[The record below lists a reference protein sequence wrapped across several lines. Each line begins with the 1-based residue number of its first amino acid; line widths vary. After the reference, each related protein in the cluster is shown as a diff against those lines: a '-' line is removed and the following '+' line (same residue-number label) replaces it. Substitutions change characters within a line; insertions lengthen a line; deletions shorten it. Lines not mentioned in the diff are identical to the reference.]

1 VSAQQRR
8 ATRFFWTVLLSATT
22 VSIAGNAVHAV
33 LNTTAVPTA
42 LAAAVATVPPLVL
55 VGSTEGVALLV
66 RARRGSS
73 VAYWCA
79 LAMTALLAACAFVL
93 SFDALQDLATRA
105 GIDRQLAWLWP
116 IAIDASIA
124 QCTVALLSL
133 SRGGHN
139 RPAVAQGSSWY
150 RGGIDDD
157 GTQELVTATG
167 ADRHDDPAALP
178 ASALVP
184 EASALVDEGVT
195 KQSPEVVTEVLRRHR
210 SGQRA
215 GSIATEMKLHH
226 STVNRLLN
234 ASHRRGSEASIH

>member
-1 VSAQQRR
+1 MRAQQRR

-33 LNTTAVPTA
+33 LNTTAVPTV

-55 VGSTEGVALLV
+55 VGSTEGVATLV

-133 SRGGHN
+133 SRGGHMQA
-139 RPAVAQGSSWY
+139 AVAQQGSSWHP
-150 RGGIDDD
+150 GGIDD
-157 GTQELVTATG
+157 GTRELVTATE
-167 ADRHDDPAALP
+167 ADRHDDPAGMP
-178 ASALVP
+178 ASVLAPEAAALV
-184 EASALVDEGVT
+184 EEGVT
-195 KQSPEVVTEVLRRHR
+195 KQSREVVSEVLRRHR
-210 SGQRA
+210 AGQRV
-215 GSIATEMKLHH
+215 GSIATDMKLHH

-234 ASHRRGSEASIH
+234 ASHRRSSEASTY